1 MPTPVLEIDKRT
13 GNFAAFWSEGRRS
26 KRKSMGTPYRAAA
39 EARFAQ
45 WLLLGGHKAVTDE
58 GEQPKLTIAEL
69 WDVYDKQH
77 VQKNAAAKDT
87 AGYSWKNLKPHF
99 GRLTPEQIDED
110 AVDDYE
116 EARAEGLIGRPSVS
130 ATVRRELAAL
140 IACLNWHASP
150 ERGKKRLLSA
160 KDVPHVRLPA
170 DSDPRDRWLTAD
182 EIKALFGVEMTERLR
197 VFLMLAL
204 ETAAR
209 KRAILELTWDR
220 VDLETGMIRYGVP
233 GKKTT
238 KKRRANVPISAALRP
253 FLEARKRASGLVV
266 PPGGDVWAQIQSA
279 VRRAKLAEHV
289 ARGTGEAAKST
300 GISPHTFRHT
310 AATHMA
316 RRGVPLY
323 DIAGILGNTL
333 AMVERVYSHHCPGR
347 LRDAVNSISGP
358 LESAV

>member
-1 MPTPVLEIDKRT
+1 MSTPKLDIDKRT
-13 GNFAAFWSEGRRS
+13 GNYAAFYSIGRRS
-26 KRKSMGTPYRAAA
+26 KRKSMGTPDPALA

-45 WLLLGGHKAVTDE
+45 WLLLGGHRAVTEE
-58 GEQPKLTIAEL
+58 GEVAKLTVAEL
-69 WDVYDKQH
+69 WDVYDRQH
-77 VQKNAAAKDT
+77 VQKNLEAPDT
-87 AGYSWKNLKPHF
+87 AFYSWRNMQPHF
-99 GRLTPEQIDED
+99 GSLTPEQIDED
-110 AVDDYE
+110 VVDTYE
-116 EARAEGLIGRPSVS
+116 EARTDGTIGRPSVS
-130 ATVRRELAAL
+130 STIRREVATL

-150 ERGKKRLLSA
+150 ERGRKRLLTA
-160 KDVPHVRLPA
+160 KDIPHIRLPA
-170 DSDPRDRWLTAD
+170 DSSPRDRWLTSD

-233 GKKTT
+233 GRKVT
-238 KKRRANVPISAALRP
+238 KKRRASVPISAALRP
-253 FLEARKRASGLVV
+253 FLEARRRPSGLVV

-279 VRRAKLAEHV
+279 VRRAGLAEHQ
-289 ARGTGEAAKST
+289 RRETGQAAKST

-333 AMVERVYSHHCPGR
+333 AIVERTYAHHCPGR
-347 LRDAVNSISGP
+347 LRDAVNHISGP
-358 LESAV
+358 METV

>member
-13 GNFAAFWSEGRRS
+13 GNYAAFWSEGRRS
-26 KRKSMGTPYRAAA
+26 KRKSMGTPDRAVA
-39 EARFAQ
+39 EARFGQ
-45 WLLLGGHKAVTDE
+45 WLTIGGHRNATAE

-69 WDVYDKQH
+69 WDVYDKGH
-77 VQKNAAAKDT
+77 IQKNAAAKDT
-87 AGYSWKNLKPHF
+87 ARYSWANLRPHF
-99 GRLTPEQIDED
+99 GALTPDAIDEGV
-110 AVDDYE
+110 VDDYE
-116 EARAEGLIGRPSVS
+116 GARTEGTIGRPSVS
-130 ATVRRELAAL
+130 ATIRRELAAL
-140 IACLNWHASP
+140 IACLNWHAD
-150 ERGKKRLLSA
+150 EARGKKRLLSA

-170 DSDPRDRWLTAD
+170 DSDPRDRWLTSD

-233 GKKTT
+233 GRKAT
-238 KKRRANVPISAALRP
+238 KKRRASVPISTALRP
-253 FLEARKRASGLVV
+253 FLEARRRPSGLVV

-279 VRRAKLAEHV
+279 VRRAGLAEHV

-300 GISPHTFRHT
+300 GVSPHTFRHT

-333 AMVERVYSHHCPGR
+333 AIVERTYAHHCPGR
-347 LRDAVNSISGP
+347 LRDAVNHISGP
-358 LESAV
+358 LETAP